1 MPNCVLR
8 AGGEYFDVVQ
18 YLADSSI
25 RACRVFRPGEGKRN
39 GPNWAGFNA
48 DVSKFDVEDIPAQV
62 RDALMFL
69 EKHHGD
75 LIKLRTLPNAPTMEF
90 DFAASIDYDIPF
102 PSFHWPVDLL
112 VKMGQLGI
120 ELSVTVY
127 PGDRPAP
134 DSEVEPEGGG

>member
-8 AGGEYFDVVQ
+8 AGGEHFDVVQ
-18 YLADSSI
+18 FLATSSI
-25 RACRVFRPGEGKRN
+25 RACRVFRPGEGRRH

-48 DVSKFDVEDIPAQV
+48 DVSKFDVEDIPSQV
-62 RDALMFL
+62 RDALTFL
-69 EKHHGD
+69 EKHHDD
-75 LIKLRTLPNAPTMEF
+75 LIKLRALPTAPTMKF

-127 PGDRPAP
+127 PGDGPGQDA
-134 DSEVEPEGGG
+134 EAGPEIG